1 MREYLVTLLL
11 AAALCYVVTPFVRSL
26 AIKVGAVAQIRTR
39 DIHTTPTPRWG
50 GLAMWIAMA
59 LTFAM
64 VNHLSLVG
72 KSFGRESLGIFLAAT
87 LLVAIGLVDD
97 RFELDALTKLAG
109 QALAAGILL
118 IFGIQ
123 VLWLPINGV
132 ITLPPSIGQ
141 LVTVMIV
148 LVTINAVNF
157 IDGLDGLAA
166 GIGAISGAA
175 FFAFAYLL
183 AVIYGFSRAGAP
195 SLITA
200 VIIGVC
206 IGFLP
211 HNVHP
216 AKIFMGDSGS
226 MFLGLLLAASAITL
240 TGQID
245 PNAISAEKLG
255 PTLLPLMLPL
265 AVLAIPL
272 IDLFSAIFRRLRA
285 GQSPFSS
292 DKEHMHHRIL
302 RAGNSHLRTTL
313 IMYLWTATIA
323 FPVVVS
329 AFAQLWVAA
338 IVAGAMLAFTLYYSK
353 SGVGVSAKATKSR
366 RTTSNGST
374 RSHIYRRH
382 YRHWNIW
389 ICQRTSR
396 FKWSTPCSSCCL
408 DLFFGSYPRLKDF
421 T

>member
-1 MREYLVTLLL
+1 
-11 AAALCYVVTPFVRSL
+11 
-26 AIKVGAVAQIRTR
+26 
-39 DIHTTPTPRWG
+39 
-50 GLAMWIAMA
+50 
-59 LTFAM
+59 
-64 VNHLSLVG
+64 
-72 KSFGRESLGIFLAAT
+72 
-87 LLVAIGLVDD
+87 
-97 RFELDALTKLAG
+97 
-109 QALAAGILL
+109 
-118 IFGIQ
+118 
-123 VLWLPINGV
+123 
-132 ITLPPSIGQ
+132 
-141 LVTVMIV
+141 MIV
-148 LVTINAVNF
+148 LITINAVNF

-166 GIGAISGAA
+166 GIVAISGAA

-183 AVIYGFSRAGAP
+183 AVVYGFSRAGAP

-211 HNVHP
+211 HNAHP

-255 PTLLPLMLPL
+255 PTLLPLMLPF

-302 RAGNSHLRTTL
+302 RAGNSHLRTSI

-353 SGVGVSAKATKSR
+353 SGVRENVPAK
-366 RTTSNGST
+366 
-374 RSHIYRRH
+374 
-382 YRHWNIW
+382 
-389 ICQRTSR
+389 
-396 FKWSTPCSSCCL
+396 
-408 DLFFGSYPRLKDF
+408 
-421 T
+421 

>member
-11 AAALCYVVTPFVRSL
+11 AAALCYLVTPFVRSW
-26 AIKVGAVAQIRTR
+26 AIKAGAVAQIRTR

-166 GIGAISGAA
+166 GIVAISGAA

-206 IGFLP
+206 VGFLP
-211 HNVHP
+211 HNAHP

-255 PTLLPLMLPL
+255 PTLLPLMLPF

-272 IDLFSAIFRRLRA
+272 IDLFSAIVRRLRA

-302 RAGNSHLRTTL
+302 RAGNTHLRTTL

-353 SGVGVSAKATKSR
+353 SGVAVSAKATK
-366 RTTSNGST
+366 
-374 RSHIYRRH
+374 
-382 YRHWNIW
+382 
-389 ICQRTSR
+389 
-396 FKWSTPCSSCCL
+396 
-408 DLFFGSYPRLKDF
+408 
-421 T
+421 

>member
-11 AAALCYVVTPFVRSL
+11 AAALCYVVTPFVRTL
-26 AIKVGAVAQIRTR
+26 ALKFGAVAQIRTR

-166 GIGAISGAA
+166 GIVAISGAA

-211 HNVHP
+211 HNAHP

-338 IVAGAMLAFTLYYSK
+338 IVAGAMLAFTMYYSK
-353 SGVGVSAKATKSR
+353 SGVTISGKSTK
-366 RTTSNGST
+366 
-374 RSHIYRRH
+374 
-382 YRHWNIW
+382 
-389 ICQRTSR
+389 
-396 FKWSTPCSSCCL
+396 
-408 DLFFGSYPRLKDF
+408 
-421 T
+421 